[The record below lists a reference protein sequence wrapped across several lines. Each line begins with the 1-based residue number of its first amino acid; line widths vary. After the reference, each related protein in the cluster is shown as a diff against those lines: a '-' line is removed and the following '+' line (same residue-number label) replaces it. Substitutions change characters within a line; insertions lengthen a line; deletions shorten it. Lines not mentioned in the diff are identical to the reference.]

1 MVLQYLDIGLSK
13 GFSQNL
19 NGYIHFGNQ
28 KNHLEIAVV
37 KYKIFKL
44 MNKIF
49 LCRTSKYIVHVYL
62 GIKKPWK
69 SHKYSICL
77 KN

>member
-28 KNHLEIAVV
+28 KKPFRNSCSEIQDFQINEQDFPMQNIKVHSTCIFRNKETLEE
-37 KYKIFKL
+37 
-44 MNKIF
+44 
-49 LCRTSKYIVHVYL
+49 
-62 GIKKPWK
+62 P
-69 SHKYSICL
+69 
-77 KN
+77 